1 MIKNEEVYKIGV
13 FNKPHGVHGELSFTF
28 TDDIFDR
35 MEGKYLVCL
44 LEGIFV
50 PFFIEK
56 YGFRSHNVAIIKL
69 EGINSIELARTFVN
83 VAVYYPIKSVM
94 KSKPV
99 LNGELG
105 EVSPHCPSKE
115 GSLLSVYAF
124 TGFEVKDAISG
135 ILGKI
140 SDIDI
145 STANTLF
152 VVENEKGELLI
163 PACEEFIVGID
174 YENKQLLMNL
184 PEGLV
189 DLMLN

>member
-1 MIKNEEVYKIGV
+1 MITNEEVYKIGV
-13 FNKPHGVHGELSFTF
+13 FNKPHGVHGEISFAF

-35 MEGKYLVCL
+35 TDGEYLVCL
-44 LEGIFV
+44 LDGIFV
-50 PFFIEK
+50 PFFIEE
-56 YGFRSHNVAIIKL
+56 YGFRSHHVAIVKL
-69 EGINSIELARTFVN
+69 EGVDSMELARTFTN
-83 VAVYYPIKSVM
+83 VAVYYPVKYVVEA
-94 KSKPV
+94 KRV
-99 LNGELG
+99 LNGEP
-105 EVSPHCPSKE
+105 EKISPSKGE
-115 GSLLSVYAF
+115 SLFSVYAF

-140 SDIDI
+140 SDVDI
-145 STANTLF
+145 STANILF

-163 PACEEFIVGID
+163 PACEEFIDKID

>member
-1 MIKNEEVYKIGV
+1 MITNEEVYKIGM
-13 FNKPHGVHGELSFTF
+13 FNKPHGIRGELSFTF

-35 MEGKYLVCL
+35 TEGEYLLCL
-44 LEGIFV
+44 LDGIFV

-56 YGFRSHNVAIIKL
+56 KGFRSHHVAIVKL
-69 EGINSIELARTFVN
+69 EGIDSIERARTFIN
-83 VAVYYPIKSVM
+83 VAVYYPIKYAM
-94 KSKPV
+94 EAV
-99 LNGELG
+99 LNDELG
-105 EVSPHCPSKE
+105 KASHLGSSKVE
-115 GSLLSVYAF
+115 NSLSVYAF
-124 TGFEVKDAISG
+124 IGFEMKDAISG

-140 SDIDI
+140 SDVDI

-163 PACEEFIVGID
+163 PACEEFIVKID